1 MAWIDRTVATDRD
14 GPAVE
19 TASDRTRPR
28 FRRRSIL
35 VRRRYQLRAAVLVTA
50 VALVLLVFLNLAL
63 YSASAARTDRLLT
76 ESPELARYVES
87 QDRVLV
93 LLVVLGSSV
102 FLVGVFLVSL
112 LETHKT
118 AGACVNLA
126 RRLQEIES
134 GRYDTELRLRRD
146 DHLRDLEPAF
156 NRMCRELQ
164 QRTWDDVETLESIA
178 SRLER
183 SGGAVD
189 ASAVAVE
196 LRRLAAAHRSRIE

>member
-1 MAWIDRTVATDRD
+1 MPSIDRSVATDRNA
-14 GPAVE
+14 PAVE
-19 TASDRTRPR
+19 AAADRTHPR

-35 VRRRYQLRAAVLVTA
+35 VRRRYQLRAAALVTA

-76 ESPELARYVES
+76 ESPELTRYVQS

-93 LLVVLGSSV
+93 LLVVLGSAV

-126 RRLQEIES
+126 RRLQEIEL

-164 QRTWDDVETLESIA
+164 QRTWDDVEALESIA

-183 SGGAVD
+183 SPGAVD
-189 ASAVAVE
+189 ANALAAE
-196 LRRLAAAHRSRIE
+196 LRGLAAAHRSRIE